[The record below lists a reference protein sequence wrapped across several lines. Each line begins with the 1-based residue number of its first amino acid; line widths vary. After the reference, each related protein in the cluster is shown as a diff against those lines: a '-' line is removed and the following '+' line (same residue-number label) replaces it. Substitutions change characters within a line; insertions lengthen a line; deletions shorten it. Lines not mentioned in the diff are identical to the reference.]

1 VSFVKGFLR
10 RLFEQAERG
19 FDLAFSSA
27 WNPFRQLG
35 ALGWFFY
42 WIVAASGIYLYSFF
56 DTGITQAHE
65 SIEWIMNNQWYLGSV
80 TRSLHRYAS
89 DALVVVVVVHLFR
102 EFSLD
107 RLRGRRWFGWFTGVP
122 LLWFIYAC
130 GISGYWLVWDKLAQ
144 YIAVATSEWLDTL
157 PFFGEPIAGN
167 FLNSATLSG
176 RFFTLM
182 VFIHIAAP
190 LLMLFLMWVHIQ
202 RYSRPRMNPPR
213 GLAAG
218 TLIALVVL
226 SLVFPAVSQAPADLD
241 VVPAVVGFDWFYL
254 AAYPLLDVVPGGQ
267 LWLGLAVG
275 TAVLAVLPWAP
286 PEKRHAAAVVNLDNC
301 NGCAR
306 CAEDCPFEA
315 ITMQPRSDG
324 AAYDTE
330 AVVNASNCMSCGICA
345 GACPTATPYRRATAL
360 TPGIELP
367 QHPIAGLR
375 ERTISAA
382 EALQGESRVLI
393 FGCERA
399 SNLESLAGADVSALV
414 MPCVGMLPPSFVDF
428 VISRRLADGV
438 LLAGC
443 PAHDC
448 YQRLGDEWTRQ
459 RMSRERDP
467 YLRSRVPAERLR
479 LCWRTAGD
487 TSGRRAELERFQ
499 TSLAVLPPVKA
510 RELGA
515 APEAKRG

>member
-1 VSFVKGFLR
+1 MSLVKGILR
-10 RLFEQAERG
+10 RLFEQVEKG
-19 FDLAFSSA
+19 FDLAFSAA

-42 WIVAASGIYLYSFF
+42 WIVAASGIYLYIFF
-56 DTGITQAHE
+56 DTGITQAYD
-65 SIEWIMNNQWYLGSV
+65 SIEWIMNDQWYVGSV

-89 DALVVVVVVHLFR
+89 DALVVVVVLHLLR

-130 GISGYWLVWDKLAQ
+130 GISGYWMVWDTLAQ
-144 YIAVATSEWLDTL
+144 YIAIATSEWLDTL

-167 FLNSATLSG
+167 FVNNAALSG

-182 VFIHIAAP
+182 VFIHIAVP
-190 LLMLFLMWVHIQ
+190 LLMLLLMWIHIQ

-226 SLVFPAVSQAPADLD
+226 SLVFPALSQAPADLD
-241 VVPAVVGFDWFYL
+241 VVPAEVGFDWFYL

-267 LWLGLAVG
+267 LWLGLVIS
-275 TAVLAVLPWAP
+275 TAVLAVLPWVP
-286 PEKRHAAAVVNLDNC
+286 PEKKQAAARIDLDNC

-315 ITMQPRSDG
+315 ITMEPRSDG

-330 AVVNASNCMSCGICA
+330 AVVNINNCTSCGICA

-367 QHPIAGLR
+367 AYPIAELR
-375 ERTISAA
+375 ERTISAG
-382 EALQGESRVLI
+382 EALQGESRVLV
-393 FGCERA
+393 FGCEHAGR
-399 SNLESLAGADVSALV
+399 LDTLDGADVATLT

-443 PAHDC
+443 PAGDC
-448 YQRLGDEWTRQ
+448 YQRLGNEWTQQ
-459 RMSRERDP
+459 RMTRERDP
-467 YLRSRVPAERLR
+467 YLRSRVPAERWR
-479 LCWRTAGD
+479 LCWGAAHDMR
-487 TSGRRAELERFQ
+487 SRRAELRRFQ
-499 TSLAVLPPVKA
+499 SSLEGLSPIKA
-510 RELGA
+510 RALG
-515 APEAKRG
+515 PRREAQVG